1 LTIKDV
7 VDGKFTPGVSVYDAT
22 NGGIGLASFNKADG
36 SIPAEVK
43 TKMEEI
49 LKGLSDGSIT
59 TGVTLN

>member
-1 LTIKDV
+1 
-7 VDGKFTPGVSVYDAT
+7 VYNAA

-36 SIPAEVK
+36 AIPAEVK
-43 TKMEEI
+43 AKMEEI